1 MSTVLPFMDGYEE
14 ENEDKSSVDP
24 KAVTWSQKNPHVRKH
39 CHPKHGVK
47 PIGIFKCVYDY
58 DYAYQNIT
66 HNAAAYV
73 WSLEGWY
80 PCNFPQDLQRSYDA
94 VFMREDYFHKV
105 EYMTAQLKGTTQRT
119 KKGRSYAKTIRW
131 QEPSEEDLISK
142 MKKGK
147 SEVSLRGNMGSA
159 KRGGN
164 KNRPFAYDRLF
175 AINEEGEYCWW
186 MADDIKNNKS
196 TVVFGANNGRTGKF
210 LL

>member
-1 MSTVLPFMDGYEE
+1 MSTVLPFIDGYEE

-24 KAVTWSQKNPHVRKH
+24 TAVTWSQKNPHVRKH

-142 MKKGK
+142 MKMLKISLFRQQLMVGK
-147 SEVSLRGNMGSA
+147 RLKLLKHSLVISMQ
-159 KRGGN
+159 KVLGG
-164 KNRPFAYDRLF
+164 KLS
-175 AINEEGEYCWW
+175 
-186 MADDIKNNKS
+186 MQ
-196 TVVFGANNGRTGKF
+196 
-210 LL
+210 